1 MLQNFLSAILM
12 GTEEDRAKHFM
23 SKEFID
29 VPVNKVGMQ
38 SFLSFLLEHSK
49 SIEASV
55 VDFQLHADPPVLLD
69 DERVVQAFKEGRGM
83 YVYTSHRLLVVDVQG
98 LRGKKVEYKCIPLHQ
113 WCAYEIETA
122 GHLDTAAEAY
132 IHCDIPFICTTK
144 QSILVKTYNIY
155 EINSFLTKKVLFS
168 ESG

>member
-1 MLQNFLSAILM
+1 M
-12 GTEEDRAKHFM
+12 GTEEDMAKHFM

-69 DERVVQAFKEGRGM
+69 DERVVQAFKEG
-83 YVYTSHRLLVVDVQG
+83 YVRVHVPSLVGRRRARTERKKGGVQEYTFASVVCV
-98 LRGKKVEYKCIPLHQ
+98 
-113 WCAYEIETA
+113 
-122 GHLDTAAEAY
+122 
-132 IHCDIPFICTTK
+132 
-144 QSILVKTYNIY
+144 
-155 EINSFLTKKVLFS
+155 
-168 ESG
+168 